1 MALGQMSPLRA
12 HLRWRAQR
20 LGQFARYSLLRRV
33 YRETNHDIGNSL
45 IVAGAARS
53 GTTWLASI
61 MQSQLACRLM
71 FEPFHSGKVAAF
83 HGHHYFQYMRPEEKC
98 PTLYDYSKRVLSG
111 DIRHAWVDRR
121 VDRLRSHYRLV
132 KEIRANLFLKWL
144 ADAFPQVPILFIIRH
159 PCAVV
164 LSRMKL
170 DWATDSDIAPFLA
183 QPKLV
188 EDYLSD
194 KLDFI
199 NGIEA
204 WITYQPLPVWR
215 LEGGYVSL
223 REHLGVRPGVNDP
236 VGPRNPTLANDPDHQ
251 WLLRSSF
258 DLPARQELDLM
269 LRRVAALR
277 LESVPGYTAF
287 DARWG
292 WKMSRQVEVSV
303 TLQNLFDR
311 QHAEFGARAGRSE
324 FERAIFLKL
333 LWRQ

>member
-1 MALGQMSPLRA
+1 MALGHMSPLRA

-53 GTTWLASI
+53 GTTWLADI
-61 MQSQLACRLM
+61 IQSQLDCRLM

-204 WITYQPLPVWR
+204 AESKHALIWC
-215 LEGGYVSL
+215 VSNL
-223 REHLGVRPGVNDP
+223 VPIRQFGPGNLNIVFYENLVARPEAEIDHLFG
-236 VGPRNPTLANDPDHQ
+236 
-251 WLLRSSF
+251 LLRL
-258 DLPARQELDLM
+258 DYDRQRIM
-269 LRRVAALR
+269 SQI
-277 LESVPGYTAF
+277 LEPSTTTLWERANLSPTEKIG
-287 DARWG
+287 G
-292 WKMSRQVEVSV
+292 WKDQLNHKQIGDIMSVVR
-303 TLQNLFDR
+303 
-311 QHAEFGARAGRSE
+311 EFGMDDLYNEDVMPRFGAGM
-324 FERAIFLKL
+324 ERHA
-333 LWRQ
+333 